1 MKENYDDIIHLPH
14 HVSKKRTQMSMME
27 RAAQFAP
34 FAALTGHNAAIAET
48 ARLTDSAIALEESDS
63 RALNDK
69 FTQLLAHIQEEP
81 KASFTYFVADD
92 KKAGGKYV
100 TITERL
106 KKFDEYHQTIQLSD
120 GTEIALHSIIDIEF

>member
-14 HVSKKRTQMSMME
+14 HVSKNRPQMSMME

-81 KASFTYFVADD
+81 KASITYFVADD

-100 TITERL
+100 TITQRL
-106 KKFDEYHQTIQLSD
+106 KKFDEYHQTILLTD

>member
-81 KASFTYFVADD
+81 KASITYFVADD

-100 TITERL
+100 TITQRL
-106 KKFDEYHQTIQLSD
+106 KKFDEYHQTILLTD